1 MANEYNLD
9 VNKRET
15 QGKSDLKQMRKENK
29 IPGVYYSHDSKQS
42 IPLYINTIDL
52 TNAQKSNAR
61 IFTINVGGK
70 KRNVLFK
77 SVQYH
82 PVTDQILH
90 IDLYGIK
97 MDQLVSV
104 NVTIELTGNAKGVIE
119 EGGILTQGANEVEI
133 ECLPNNIPDNI
144 TIDISH
150 LALGDVLRIEDVEK
164 NDDFTI
170 KTSSDQ
176 ILASITQAMKEEVVE
191 EEVVEGVDDSDI
203 SEETTSEKTEDS
215 NNENNEEKEN
225 EWK

>member
-15 QGKSDLKQMRKENK
+15 QGKSDLKQMRKEKK

-42 IPLYINTIDL
+42 IPLYINTSDL

-104 NVTIELTGNAKGVIE
+104 NVAMELIGSAKGVIE

-133 ECLPNNIPDNI
+133 ECLPSNIPDNI

-150 LALGDVLRIEDVEK
+150 LALGDVFRVEDVEK
-164 NDDFTI
+164 NDNFTI

-176 ILASITQAMKEEVVE
+176 ILVSVTQAMKEEVVD
-191 EEVVEGVDDSDI
+191 EEVAEETDTSDTSEEAA
-203 SEETTSEKTEDS
+203 SEETADS
-215 NNENNEEKEN
+215 SNQNNEEKEN
-225 EWK
+225 E

>member
-15 QGKSDLKQMRKENK
+15 QGKSDLKQMRKEKK

-42 IPLYINTIDL
+42 IPLYINTSDL
-52 TNAQKSNAR
+52 INAQKSNAR

-104 NVTIELTGNAKGVIE
+104 NVIVELIGSAKGVIE

-133 ECLPNNIPDNI
+133 ECLPSNIPDNV

-150 LALGDVLRIEDVEK
+150 LALGEVLRVEDVEK
-164 NDDFTI
+164 NDNFTI

-176 ILASITQAMKEEVVE
+176 ILVSITQAMKEEIAD
-191 EEVVEGVDDSDI
+191 EEVTEETDVSDTSEEAT
-203 SEETTSEKTEDS
+203 SEETADS
-215 NNENNEEKEN
+215 SNQNNEEKEN
-225 EWK
+225 E

>member
-9 VNKRET
+9 VNKRDT
-15 QGKSDLKQMRKENK
+15 QGKSDLKQMRRENK
-29 IPGVYYSHDSKQS
+29 VPGVYYSHDSKQS
-42 IPLYINTIDL
+42 ISLYINTSDL

-82 PVTDQILH
+82 PVTDEILH

-104 NVTIELTGNAKGVIE
+104 NVLIELIGNAKGVIE

-144 TIDISH
+144 TIDVSH
-150 LALGDVLRIEDVEK
+150 LALGDVLRVEDVEK
-164 NDDFTI
+164 NDNFAI

-191 EEVVEGVDDSDI
+191 EVVEETEDSDVSEETI
-203 SEETTSEKTEDS
+203 SEEPTDGNS
-215 NNENNEEKEN
+215 ENNEEKEN
-225 EWK
+225 E

>member
-15 QGKSDLKQMRKENK
+15 QGKSDLKQMRKEDK

-42 IPLYINTIDL
+42 IPLYINTADL

-61 IFTINVGGK
+61 IFTISVGGK

-133 ECLPNNIPDNI
+133 ECLPNKIPDNI
-144 TIDISH
+144 TIDVSH
-150 LALGDVLRIEDVEK
+150 LALGDVLRVEDVEK
-164 NDDFTI
+164 NDDFAI

-176 ILASITQAMKEEVVE
+176 ILASITQAMKEEVAE
-191 EEVVEGVDDSDI
+191 EQAVEGTDDSDT
-203 SEETTSEKTEDS
+203 SEEAGSEEKTDS
-215 NNENNEEKEN
+215 NNEDSEEKAN
-225 EWK
+225 E

>member
-9 VNKRET
+9 VNKRDT
-15 QGKSDLKQMRKENK
+15 QGKSDLKQMRRENK

-42 IPLYINTIDL
+42 ISLYINTLDL

-104 NVTIELTGNAKGVIE
+104 NVAIELIGNAKGVIE

-133 ECLPNNIPDNI
+133 ECLPGNIPDNI
-144 TIDISH
+144 TIEISH
-150 LALGDVLRIEDVEK
+150 LALGDVFRVEDLEK
-164 NDDFTI
+164 NDDFSI
-170 KTSSDQ
+170 KTSPDQ
-176 ILASITQAMKEEVVE
+176 ILASITQAMKEEEVVVE
-191 EEVVEGVDDSDI
+191 EEIVEGTDDSDA
-203 SEETTSEKTEDS
+203 SEETASEDQTDNK
-215 NNENNEEKEN
+215 NNEEQEN

>member
-15 QGKSDLKQMRKENK
+15 QGKSDLKQMRKEKK

-42 IPLYINTIDL
+42 IPLYINTSDL

-104 NVTIELTGNAKGVIE
+104 NVAIELIGSAKGVIE

-150 LALGDVLRIEDVEK
+150 LALGDVFRIEDLEK
-164 NDDFTI
+164 NDNFTI

>member
-15 QGKSDLKQMRKENK
+15 QGKSDLKQMRKEKK

-42 IPLYINTIDL
+42 IPLYINTSDL

-104 NVTIELTGNAKGVIE
+104 NVAMELIGSAKGVIE

-150 LALGDVLRIEDVEK
+150 LALGDVFRVEDVEK
-164 NDDFTI
+164 NDNFTI

-176 ILASITQAMKEEVVE
+176 ILVSVTQAMKEEVVD
-191 EEVVEGVDDSDI
+191 EEVAEETDTSDTSEEAA
-203 SEETTSEKTEDS
+203 SEETADS
-215 NNENNEEKEN
+215 SNQNNEEKEN
-225 EWK
+225 E

>member
-1 MANEYNLD
+1 MTNEYNLD

-42 IPLYINTIDL
+42 IPLYINTTDL

-104 NVTIELTGNAKGVIE
+104 NVAIELTGNAKGVIE

-150 LALGDVLRIEDVEK
+150 LALGDVFRIEDLEK
-164 NDDFTI
+164 NDNFTI

-191 EEVVEGVDDSDI
+191 EEVVEGGDDSDI
-203 SEETTSEKTEDS
+203 SEEATSEEKAES

-225 EWK
+225 E

>member
-104 NVTIELTGNAKGVIE
+104 NVTIELTGSAKGVIE

-225 EWK
+225 E

>member
-29 IPGVYYSHDSKQS
+29 IPGVYYSHNSKQS

-104 NVTIELTGNAKGVIE
+104 NVTIELTGSAKGVIE

-150 LALGDVLRIEDVEK
+150 LALGDVFRIEDVEK
-164 NDDFTI
+164 NDNFTI

-225 EWK
+225 E

>member
-9 VNKRET
+9 VNKRDT
-15 QGKSDLKQMRKENK
+15 QGKSDLKQMRRENK
-29 IPGVYYSHDSKQS
+29 VPGVYYSHDSKQS
-42 IPLYINTIDL
+42 ISLYINTSDL

-82 PVTDQILH
+82 PVTDEILH

-104 NVTIELTGNAKGVIE
+104 NVLIELIGNAKGVIE

-144 TIDISH
+144 TIDVSH
-150 LALGDVLRIEDVEK
+150 LALGDVLRVEDVEK
-164 NDDFTI
+164 NDNFAI

-191 EEVVEGVDDSDI
+191 EVVEETEDSDLSEETI
-203 SEETTSEKTEDS
+203 SEEPTDGNS
-215 NNENNEEKEN
+215 ENNEEKEN
-225 EWK
+225 E

>member
-42 IPLYINTIDL
+42 IPLYINTLDL
-52 TNAQKSNAR
+52 IGAQKSNAR

-82 PVTDQILH
+82 PVTDEILH
-90 IDLYGIK
+90 IDLYGVK

-104 NVTIELTGNAKGVIE
+104 NVAIELTGNAKGVIE

-133 ECLPNNIPDNI
+133 ECLPSNIPDNI
-144 TIDISH
+144 TIDVSH
-150 LALGDVLRIEDVEK
+150 LTLGDVFRIEDVEK

-176 ILASITQAMKEEVVE
+176 ILASITQAMKEEVAE
-191 EEVVEGVDDSDI
+191 KEVVEGEGTDDSET
-203 SEETTSEKTEDS
+203 SEETTSEETADS

-225 EWK
+225 E

>member
-42 IPLYINTIDL
+42 IPLYINTTDL
-52 TNAQKSNAR
+52 INAQKSNAR
-61 IFTINVGGK
+61 IFTISVGGK

-104 NVTIELTGNAKGVIE
+104 NVAIELTGNAKGVIE
-119 EGGILTQGANEVEI
+119 EGGILTQGANEVEV

-144 TIDISH
+144 TIDVSH
-150 LALGDVLRIEDVEK
+150 LTLGDVFRIEDVEK

-176 ILASITQAMKEEVVE
+176 ILASITQAMKEEVAE
-191 EEVVEGVDDSDI
+191 EQAVEGTDDSDT
-203 SEETTSEKTEDS
+203 SEEASSEEKTDS
-215 NNENNEEKEN
+215 NNENSEEKEN
-225 EWK
+225 K

>member
-15 QGKSDLKQMRKENK
+15 QGKSDLKQMRKEKK

-42 IPLYINTIDL
+42 IPLYINTSDL

-104 NVTIELTGNAKGVIE
+104 NVAIELIGSAKGVIE

-133 ECLPNNIPDNI
+133 ECLPSNIPDNI

-150 LALGDVLRIEDVEK
+150 LALGDVFRVEDVEK
-164 NDDFTI
+164 NDNFTI

-176 ILASITQAMKEEVVE
+176 ILVSVTQAMKEEVVD
-191 EEVVEGVDDSDI
+191 EEVAEETDTSDTSEEAA
-203 SEETTSEKTEDS
+203 SEETADS
-215 NNENNEEKEN
+215 SNQNNEEKEN
-225 EWK
+225 E

>member
-15 QGKSDLKQMRKENK
+15 QGKSDLKQMRKEKK

-42 IPLYINTIDL
+42 IPLYINTSDL

-97 MDQLVSV
+97 MDQMVSV
-104 NVTIELTGNAKGVIE
+104 SVTIKINGTAKGVVA
-119 EGGILTQGANEVEI
+119 GGVLVQGLNELEI
-133 ECLPNNIPDNI
+133 ECLPMNIPQSLDV
-144 TIDISH
+144 DISD
-150 LALGDVLRIEDVEK
+150 LDIGDSFRAGDIDLDENLTLKTAEDQIIMSVTQAAKEEEPEVEEV
-164 NDDFTI
+164 DGETTEDGEE
-170 KTSSDQ
+170 TSS
-176 ILASITQAMKEEVVE
+176 SE
-191 EEVVEGVDDSDI
+191 DSDSGADSADKGETQ
-203 SEETTSEKTEDS
+203 SEE
-215 NNENNEEKEN
+215 
-225 EWK
+225 